1 MKSRDSFLIRGSVEC
16 VVQLCHSI
24 CGYEKMTGM
33 QFKQAETPDEIEQIH
48 RLNHRIFAEEVGQH
62 ARTPDGRLIDRFHDQ
77 NRYFIACKGTSVV
90 GMISVH
96 DGPEFSVASRLKDLT
111 AIRELR
117 APLEIRLLAILP
129 KFRKRSVLAG
139 LLWQVH
145 AYAREHHYSD
155 LLISGIAER
164 LAMYSKMGFR
174 PIGASVPCGAASF
187 VPMRLSLE
195 APPDRFVKRA
205 GLYGSRWRR
214 DHAET
219 LLPGPVAMSARV
231 VEALHSVPTSHRSR
245 QFIDLYQETRSRLGE
260 LMGGLQ
266 SVVLCGSGTL
276 ANDMVAAN
284 LRAAF
289 GDAEGLVLANGEFG
303 ERLVRQASCA
313 GLNYRE
319 LRFGWGDPWNF
330 RAIERALE
338 RTPTW
343 IWAVHLETSTG
354 VLNDLARLTELAGAR
369 GIEVAAD
376 CVSSIG
382 AVELEFA
389 GKRLFIASG
398 VSGKALGSYAGLAF
412 VFASQRTIDT
422 LQGKIV
428 CPTFDLTAS
437 VRSAGPVSTLP
448 SPLVLAA
455 CEALRENYAGSAGR
469 KARYKHYEE
478 LGRWTR
484 EQIGKAGLVAL
495 AADEDAAPTITTFPL
510 PSLEFPQVCL
520 RAGFRIAHESD
531 YLRSRD
537 WGQIATMGNLDR
549 RALEPFFESIK
560 MTMEMHS
567 ACIDSGCTD
576 LAHSRR

>member
-1 MKSRDSFLIRGSVEC
+1 
-16 VVQLCHSI
+16 
-24 CGYEKMTGM
+24 MTGM
-33 QFKQAETPDEIEQIH
+33 QFKQAEAPDEIEQIH
-48 RLNHRIFAEEVGQH
+48 RLNHRIFAEEVGLH
-62 ARTPDGRLIDRFHDQ
+62 ARTPDGRLIDRFHDK
-77 NRYFIACKGTSVV
+77 NRYFIACKGASVV

-111 AIRELR
+111 AIRGLR

-129 KFRKRSVLAG
+129 KFRKQSVLAG

-145 AYAREHHYSD
+145 AYAKEQHYSD

-164 LAMYSKMGFR
+164 LPMYLKMGFR
-174 PIGASVPCGAASF
+174 PIGAAVPCGAASF

-195 APPDRFVKRA
+195 APPDRFVNRA
-205 GLYGSRWRR
+205 RLYGSRWRR

-231 VEALHSVPTSHRSR
+231 VEGFHSVPISHRSR
-245 QFIDLYQETRSRLGE
+245 PFIDLYQETRLRLSE

-276 ANDMVAAN
+276 ANDMVAAS

-289 GDAEGLVLANGEFG
+289 GDAEGLVVANGEFG
-303 ERLVRQASCA
+303 ERLVRQALCA
-313 GLNYRE
+313 GLSYRE
-319 LRFGWGDPWNF
+319 LRFGWGNPWNF
-330 RAIERALE
+330 KEIGRAIERRPA
-338 RTPTW
+338 W

-354 VLNDLARLTELAGAR
+354 VLNDLERLTESAGAR
-369 GIEVAAD
+369 GIQVAAD

-412 VFASQRTIDT
+412 VFVSQKTIET
-422 LQGKIV
+422 LQAKVV

-437 VRSAGPVSTLP
+437 VHSAGPVSTLP

-484 EQIGKAGLVAL
+484 EQIRKAGLVPV

-510 PSLEFPQVCL
+510 PALEFPHECL

-531 YLRSRD
+531 YLRSRE
-537 WGQIATMGNLDR
+537 WAQIATMGNLDR
-549 RALEPFFESIK
+549 RVLEPLFEL
-560 MTMEMHS
+560 MQVVDGD
-567 ACIDSGCTD
+567 ADC
-576 LAHSRR
+576 LQRARRNLF